1 MAENAHDLYNQ
12 GEKLKDE
19 GKYPEAIEKFE
30 QAVAVDESFALAHF
44 ALGVAYG
51 KVGQHDLAVKHAERA
66 CQLEPEDPFSY
77 TALSVTYQ
85 RAFAG
90 TQDRRYIHMAED
102 AMARAHALQAGL

>member
-1 MAENAHDLYNQ
+1 MAESVHDLFNQ

-30 QAVAVDESFALAHF
+30 QAVAVDETFALAHF

-51 KVGQHDLAVKHAERA
+51 KIGQHEKAVTHAERA
-66 CQLEPEDPFSY
+66 CQLEPGDPFSY

-102 AMARAHALQAGL
+102 AMARAHALQAGM